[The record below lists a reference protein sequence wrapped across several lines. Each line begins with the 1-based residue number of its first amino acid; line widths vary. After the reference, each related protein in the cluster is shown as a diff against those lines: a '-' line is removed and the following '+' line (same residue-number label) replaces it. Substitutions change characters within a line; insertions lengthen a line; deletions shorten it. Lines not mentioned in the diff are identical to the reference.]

1 MSSEIYEIFKR
12 QQELRQELENRIK
25 RLGLEDN
32 SKELEKSLDELENE
46 LLMNGYSNKL
56 LKQMEDVQHQL
67 LKLKK
72 AANQQSKEEKRQAET
87 NTKTYDKQ
95 SEQWKKKSKEY
106 FQSTEIL
113 NRQQLPLQTKYK
125 ELIKAYFNNL
135 YD

>member
-1 MSSEIYEIFKR
+1 
-12 QQELRQELENRIK
+12 
-25 RLGLEDN
+25 
-32 SKELEKSLDELENE
+32 
-46 LLMNGYSNKL
+46 
-56 LKQMEDVQHQL
+56 MEDVQHQL

>member
-1 MSSEIYEIFKR
+1 
-12 QQELRQELENRIK
+12 
-25 RLGLEDN
+25 
-32 SKELEKSLDELENE
+32 
-46 LLMNGYSNKL
+46 
-56 LKQMEDVQHQL
+56 MEDVQHQL

-95 SEQWKKKSKEY
+95 SKQWKKKSKEY